1 MNENILQYLFV
12 FCTKY
17 KKALLTEDLHADF
30 LNLTYKY
37 CYENSLELLSLNIRE
52 KNTVIIEIK
61 TEIGSESPHVII
73 TNLKSYV
80 AGELKKKH
88 GQLKSKTPSLWTRE
102 HFIQTIGV
110 RQDEIMET
118 FIQNQK
124 GLKD

>member
-17 KKALLTEDLHADF
+17 KKMLLTEDLHADF

-37 CYENSLELLSLNIRE
+37 CYENSLELLSLNIRD

-61 TEIGSESPHVII
+61 TEVGTESPHVIV

-80 AGELKKKH
+80 AGELKKKYP
-88 GQLKSKTPSLWTRE
+88 QLKSKTPSLWTRE
-102 HFIQTIGV
+102 HFIQTIGT
-110 RQDEIMET
+110 RQDDIMEM
-118 FIQNQK
+118 FIQTQK